1 MTSESVFLLTGVAL
15 ISLGAFVDGSLG
27 LALKHIR
34 GWRWEHLWLVYS
46 VLAFAVIPWILGF
59 GTIKNLTS
67 VLRLANHR
75 DLFLVFIFGVG
86 WGCGAVLFGLS
97 LKMAGMALSYA
108 IAVGLGAAVGSFA
121 PLMLMHRQEIMTDR
135 GILVIG
141 GVILVVI
148 GVALCSWAGH
158 LKDQR
163 LAQPTADPLSKQRPE
178 SVARWKQ
185 DLRVK
190 VGVVAAV
197 LSGLLNP
204 MINLSF
210 AYRAPIAKLAERQ
223 GAEPFLA
230 LNVIW
235 AIAMSAG
242 AFVNAM
248 YCSYLISK
256 ERSWNLMSRP
266 SFDYVIGLLMG
277 LLGPVGL
284 LLYGVGSSRMGE
296 LAAVVGWPILS
307 SMGILSANFWGAITG
322 EWSGTGRRP
331 LCIMGIA
338 IIVLIVAMF
347 ILGWS
352 STLG

>member
-27 LALKHIR
+27 LALKHLK

-59 GTIKNLTS
+59 ETIKNLTG
-67 VLRLANHR
+67 VLRLADHR
-75 DLFLVFIFGVG
+75 DLLLVFIFGIG

-121 PLMLMHRQEIMTDR
+121 PLVLMHRQEIMTDR
-135 GILVIG
+135 GMIVIG

-158 LKDQR
+158 LKDQC
-163 LAQPTADPLSKQRPE
+163 LAQPAAPLSNPRPE
-178 SVARWKQ
+178 SVARWRQ

-190 VGVVAAV
+190 VGVAAAV

-210 AYRAPIAKLAERQ
+210 AYGAPIAKLAERQ
-223 GAEPFLA
+223 GTEPFFA

-256 ERSWNLMSRP
+256 GRTWNLMSRP
-266 SFDYVIGLLMG
+266 SFDYVVGLLMG

-284 LLYGVGSSRMGE
+284 LLYGVGTSRMGE

-307 SMGILSANFWGAITG
+307 SMGILSANFWGAVSG
-322 EWSGTGRRP
+322 EWSGTGRKP
-331 LCIMGIA
+331 LLIMGIA
-338 IIVLIVAMF
+338 IAVLIVAMF

-352 STLG
+352 STLR

>member
-121 PLMLMHRQEIMTDR
+121 ALVLLHTQNVYTRR
-135 GILVIG
+135 GVIVTG
-141 GVILVVI
+141 GVMLVVM

-158 LKDQR
+158 IKYR
-163 LAQPTADPLSKQRPE
+163 KLA
-178 SVARWKQ
+178 
-185 DLRVK
+185 
-190 VGVVAAV
+190 
-197 LSGLLNP
+197 
-204 MINLSF
+204 LSF
-210 AYRAPIAKLAERQ
+210 
-223 GAEPFLA
+223 
-230 LNVIW
+230 
-235 AIAMSAG
+235 
-242 AFVNAM
+242 
-248 YCSYLISK
+248 
-256 ERSWNLMSRP
+256 
-266 SFDYVIGLLMG
+266 
-277 LLGPVGL
+277 
-284 LLYGVGSSRMGE
+284 
-296 LAAVVGWPILS
+296 VVPWLS
-307 SMGILSANFWGAITG
+307 
-322 EWSGTGRRP
+322 
-331 LCIMGIA
+331 
-338 IIVLIVAMF
+338 
-347 ILGWS
+347 
-352 STLG
+352 

>member
-1 MTSESVFLLTGVAL
+1 MPHESVFLFTGVTL

-27 LALKHIR
+27 LALKYIR
-34 GWRWEHLWLVYS
+34 RWRWEHLWLVYS
-46 VLAFAVIPWILGF
+46 VLAFSVIPWILGF
-59 GTIKNLTS
+59 ETVRNLS
-67 VLRLANHR
+67 GVLRMASSQDVL
-75 DLFLVFIFGVG
+75 LVFVFGLG

-121 PLMLMHRQEIMTDR
+121 PLILLHREDILTYK
-135 GILVIG
+135 GALVIG
-141 GVILVVI
+141 GVLLVVV
-148 GVALCSWAGH
+148 GVGLCSWAGH

-163 LAQPTADPLSKQRPE
+163 LTQLASDPFPNPTTEHPVQ
-178 SVARWKQ
+178 WKR
-185 DLRVK
+185 DLRVRL
-190 VGVVAAV
+190 GVTIAV

-210 AYRAPIAKLAERQ
+210 VYGAPIAKLAEKQ
-223 GAEPFLA
+223 GTNPDLA

-235 AIAMSAG
+235 AIAMTAG
-242 AFVNAM
+242 ALVNAI

-256 ERSWNLMSRP
+256 GNAWNLMSRP
-266 SFDYVIGLLMG
+266 SFDYFVGLLMG

-284 LLYGVGSSRMGE
+284 LLYGVGSARMGQ
-296 LAAVVGWPILS
+296 LAAVIGWPILS
-307 SMGILSANFWGAITG
+307 SMGILSANFWGAVTG
-322 EWSGTGRRP
+322 EWSGTGKRP

-338 IIVLIVAMF
+338 IIVLITAMF

-352 STLG
+352 TTLP

>member
-1 MTSESVFLLTGVAL
+1 MDGSALLLKGIAL
-15 ISLGAFVDGSLG
+15 ISLGAFVDGSWG
-27 LALKHIR
+27 LALKYLKR
-34 GWRWEHLWLVYS
+34 WKWEHLWLVYS
-46 VLAFAVIPWILGF
+46 VLAFSVVPWILGF
-59 GTIKNLTS
+59 GTIKNLTD
-67 VLRLANHR
+67 VLQMAGNR
-75 DLFLVFIFGVG
+75 DLLLVFVFGLA
-86 WGCGAVLFGLS
+86 WGCGAVFFGLS

-108 IAVGLGAAVGSFA
+108 IAVGLGAALGSFA
-121 PLMLMHRQEIMTDR
+121 PLVLLHRQDVYTQR
-135 GILVIG
+135 GVIVIG
-141 GVILVVI
+141 SVLLVVI

-163 LAQPTADPLSKQRPE
+163 LAPSSGDRLLSSGPETA
-178 SVARWKQ
+178 ARWKL

-190 VGVVAAV
+190 VGVIIAI

-210 AYRAPIAKLAERQ
+210 AYGAPIARLAEAG

-242 AFVNAM
+242 ALVNAA
-248 YCSYLISK
+248 YCAYAISK
-256 ERSWNLMSRP
+256 ERTWHLMSRP
-266 SFDYVIGLLMG
+266 SSDYLIGLIMG

-284 LLYGVGSSRMGE
+284 LLYGVGSSRMGD
-296 LAAVVGWPILS
+296 LAEVVGWPILS
-307 SMGILSANFWGAITG
+307 SMGILSANFWGAVTG
-322 EWSGTGRRP
+322 EWSGIGRKP
-331 LCIMGIA
+331 LLIMGVA
-338 IIVLIVAMF
+338 IVILIFAMF